1 MSPVRRRLCLATA
14 FLQIILCKISQKCHL
29 LKLFMHQLTRKEE
42 SVEWSFLLFNILHA
56 SASGSGIL
64 QHQWYNFNDFFGEEE
79 IINGGMRQQ
88 CRNVYEILY
97 SVTVCGLS
105 RVNWRKQARL
115 SAKTT
120 HTKMA
125 FLSLFCVCVLLRSNG
140 SLHAQEDTCRASSC
154 VLPNEYLQFEL
165 SWKWWNF
172 RYWAFLMIR
181 TQIHILRHLNI

>member
-1 MSPVRRRLCLATA
+1 MKHLLPKKLLCWGFFTVFIKSFPFYTPCPWSALPSNGFFADNFVQNFPKMSPIKTIHAPIDKKGRICWVKFFC
-14 FLQIILCKISQKCHL
+14 
-29 LKLFMHQLTRKEE
+29 
-42 SVEWSFLLFNILHA
+42 FNILHA

-64 QHQWYNFNDFFGEEE
+64 QHHWYNFNDFFGEEE

-105 RVNWRKQARL
+105 RVNWRKHARL

-125 FLSLFCVCVLLRSNG
+125 FLSLFCVCTTKV
-140 SLHAQEDTCRASSC
+140 
-154 VLPNEYLQFEL
+154 
-165 SWKWWNF
+165 
-172 RYWAFLMIR
+172 
-181 TQIHILRHLNI
+181 